1 MTVKKCP
8 APVTPEQTTSPAE
21 ESPDSLPDTMAP
33 NLSQA
38 EEIKP
43 PPPEEAPE
51 QVPVAVEQ
59 EPAAGVSNDGTG

>member
-1 MTVKKCP
+1 MTVEKSP
-8 APVTPEQTTSPAE
+8 TPVTPGPTTSPAD

-38 EEIKP
+38 EELKL
-43 PPPEEAPE
+43 PPPEEAAE
-51 QVPVAVEQ
+51 KVPVAVEQ